1 MRSSVL
7 LLPVLATT
15 ACATHAFTP
24 SARPMPLSP
33 VEIPKPHEHDL
44 QLDGNTSGEVMGPGI
59 VSGNLRYRRGVDD
72 HVAVTGDVGM
82 LKVRGDD
89 GVSPNAGMTRVGV
102 QVSGEATDELA
113 ATVFTGVGGGY
124 SPIAGGWVSADTGFA
139 IAGDHRY
146 VRPILLVDAY
156 ASQPVGTNV
165 FTVDD
170 TKLRLPRTLGVQGLF
185 GFDLGPRSRAVML
198 GLAVARLW
206 SKANDVQM
214 PLAET
219 FIGLG
224 GGFRFGDD

>member
-7 LLPVLATT
+7 VLPLLASM

-24 SARPMPLSP
+24 SSRPMPLSP

-44 QLDGNTSGEVMGPGI
+44 QLDGNSSGEVMGPGI
-59 VSGNLRYRRGVDD
+59 VSANVRYRRGIDE
-72 HVAVTGDVGM
+72 HVALTADAGM
-82 LKVRGDD
+82 LKVHGDD
-89 GVSPNAGMTRVGV
+89 GVSPNAGMSRVGV
-102 QVSGEATDELA
+102 QVSGDATDELVA
-113 ATVFTGVGGGY
+113 SVFSGVGGGY

-139 IAGDHRY
+139 IAGDNRY

-156 ASQPVGTNV
+156 ASQPVGAKV
-165 FTVDD
+165 FTVDN

-206 SKANDVQM
+206 SQANDEQM
-214 PLAET
+214 ALSET

-224 GGFRFGDD
+224 GGFRFGND